1 MNGDKPHQNAND
13 YNQKSHQNAQRFTV
27 NYLHKPTGSSMSKD
41 TPKPAFLKKHWAS
54 LTVIVGACCLTA
66 GFVYFMLTKIQFSAP
81 PQATPLPTKKVT
93 PQKFYSK
100 VSHLEVPTEADTTKA
115 VTAIM
120 IENSPDARP
129 QSGLKDAEIVF
140 ESVAEG
146 GITRFLT
153 IFQVNKPQLIGPVR
167 SVREYYIDW
176 LTPFEPSVAH
186 VGGSA
191 TALKTI
197 RNGQYRDIDQ
207 MFNGNFY
214 WRSTDRYAPHN
225 VYTSF
230 EKLDALNKQR
240 GYLTSN
246 VESFARQIPNPKKDQ
261 PAIATNINFTI
272 SSALYNSG
280 YTYNPTT
287 NLYARHQAGKPHL
300 DRERGQI
307 TANAVIAIETNMSR
321 VPQDGYRER
330 VDSIGEG
337 KAYVFQNG
345 QVTEGTWKKPS
356 TQKQI
361 RFYDANHQE
370 IAINAGQVW
379 ITAIPKSSGKVT
391 WN

>member
-1 MNGDKPHQNAND
+1 MNGDKPTQNAND
-13 YNQKSHQNAQRFTV
+13 YNQQSHQNAERYTV
-27 NYLHKPTGSSMSKD
+27 NRLHGRPTLAKSDNADSAS
-41 TPKPAFLKKHWAS
+41 FLKKHWAG
-54 LTVIVGACCLTA
+54 LTIVSVACCLTA
-66 GFVYFMLTKIQFSAP
+66 GFVYLMLTKINFASAP
-81 PQATPLPTKKVT
+81 QAAIPPAKK
-93 PQKFYSK
+93 PESQKFYSK
-100 VSHLEVPTEADTTKA
+100 VSHLEVPDQASTTKA

-120 IENSPDARP
+120 IENSPSARP

-176 LTPFEPSVAH
+176 LTPFEPSIAH

-191 TALKTI
+191 TALKII

-207 MFNGNFY
+207 MFNGGFY
-214 WRSTDRYAPHN
+214 WRSNDRYAPHN

-246 VESFARQIPNPKKDQ
+246 IDSFARQIPKLKKDQ
-261 PAIATNINFTI
+261 PIAARNINFTI
-272 SSALYNSG
+272 SSPLYNSG
-280 YTYNPTT
+280 YTYNPDT

-300 DRERGQI
+300 DREKGQI

-330 VDSIGEG
+330 VDSLGEG
-337 KAYVFQNG
+337 KAYIFQNG
-345 QVTEGTWKKPS
+345 QVTEGTWKKP
-356 TQKQI
+356 TTRQQI
-361 RFYDANHQE
+361 RFYDANNQE

-379 ITAIPKSSGKVT
+379 ISAIPKASGGVA